1 MAISLSFKIDGKM
14 QTFKKDDIYFA
25 DNIRA
30 VKHSIV
36 QADYYNAEKQDVEK
50 FEAMQEDF
58 CQMMSDIF
66 NNEFSSEQFKQGLTL
81 KNHVKA
87 EEIYIL
93 ALGGT
98 LDKEDTDKKK

>member
-30 VKHSIV
+30 VKHQIV
-36 QADYYNAEKQDVEK
+36 QREYYMSEKEDAEK

-58 CQMMSDIF
+58 CQTMSDIF
-66 NNEFSSEQFKQGLTL
+66 NNEFSSEQFRQGLTL
-81 KNHVKA
+81 EKTKKA
-87 EEIYIL
+87 EEIYVL
-93 ALGGT
+93 ALGGK
-98 LDKEDTDKKK
+98 LDEEDKKK

>member
-1 MAISLSFKIDGKM
+1 MAISLSFKVDGKM

-36 QADYYNAEKQDVEK
+36 QAEYYNSKKQDVEK

-81 KNHVKA
+81 KNHSKA

>member
-30 VKHSIV
+30 VKYSIV
-36 QADYYNAEKQDVEK
+36 QAEYYNAEKQDVEK

-93 ALGGT
+93 ALGGK
-98 LDKEDTDKKK
+98 LDEEDKKK

>member
-1 MAISLSFKIDGKM
+1 MAINLSFKVDDKM

-30 VKHSIV
+30 VKHSII
-36 QADYYNAEKQDVEK
+36 QADYYNSEKQDVEK
-50 FEAMQEDF
+50 YGAMQEDF

-66 NNEFSSEQFKQGLTL
+66 NNEFSGEQFKQGLTL
-81 KNHVKA
+81 EKHNKA

-98 LDKEDTDKKK
+98 LKEDTDKKK